1 MNLNKKI
8 NAFSLI
14 ETVVAMVIILLC
26 LGLATTLFV
35 SVSNTDKYNE
45 FEALYSLKQIASNEF
60 KEKSYLDK
68 QLAYEKFYVEVSY
81 DLYKEQEDLIKIRLE
96 AYDIH
101 TNNEIAVWEELKQIK

>member
-45 FEALYSLKQIASNEF
+45 FEALYSLKQIASNEL

-68 QLAYEKFYVEVSY
+68 QLAYEVSY
-81 DLYKEQEDLIKIRLE
+81 NLYKEQEDLIKIRLE

-101 TNNEIAVWEELKQIK
+101 TNNEIAVWEEIIQIK